1 MVWMEILF
9 SDIKK
14 VGKIIVFNPETAR
27 MFKGKNKKKNQGQ
40 ICFSLKYLWPPPENE
55 MVRT

>member
-27 MFKGKNKKKNQGQ
+27 MFKGKNKKK
-40 ICFSLKYLWPPPENE
+40 IKDRFVFL
-55 MVRT
+55 